1 VRGEFGEVSIFWL
14 IFTAIDL
21 YVGVIAVDL
30 MKGSV
35 PPEKLARLA
44 VVKKILIAAT
54 LIVVA
59 MIVVKWVRW

>member
-1 VRGEFGEVSIFWL
+1 M
-14 IFTAIDL
+14 
-21 YVGVIAVDL
+21 VDL

-59 MIVVKWVRW
+59 MIVVKWVRR